1 MIGDLVE
8 RCRRKAR
15 KSNVK
20 RYTERKKTRDK
31 YTASASDWTLHHLA
45 IAPRLHEWNTK
56 DSNSDI
62 LFFFSA

>member
-15 KSNVK
+15 TISRITQEK
-20 RYTERKKTRDK
+20 RNKRMIHCIY
-31 YTASASDWTLHHLA
+31 L
-45 IAPRLHEWNTK
+45 RLDSSIISPSRQDCMSGNIK
-56 DSNSDI
+56 DSSSDI